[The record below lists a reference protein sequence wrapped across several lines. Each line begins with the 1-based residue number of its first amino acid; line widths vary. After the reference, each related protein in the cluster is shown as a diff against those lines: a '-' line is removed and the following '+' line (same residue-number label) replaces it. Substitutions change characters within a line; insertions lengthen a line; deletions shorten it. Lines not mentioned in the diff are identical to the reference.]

1 MGTEGTKEHQHYPAK
16 RAQTSQVQDEIGLKA
31 KTHRLTRDLRL
42 DYTGG
47 DRRATGTLS
56 KRVAQA
62 RIRAQRAGQLNK
74 VNKRAKALY
83 NTGVWP
89 AATYGMEGV
98 RYTPTIVNQIRT
110 MGANAVASEKQG

>member
-1 MGTEGTKEHQHYPAK
+1 MC
-16 RAQTSQVQDEIGLKA
+16 I
-31 KTHRLTRDLRL
+31 RDR

-47 DRRATGTLS
+47 NRRATGTIR

-62 RIRAQRAGQLNK
+62 RVRAQRVGQLNK
-74 VNKRAKALY
+74 VIKRARALY

-98 RYTPTIVNQIRT
+98 
-110 MGANAVASEKQG
+110 